1 MSTTTKFDPNTLGW
15 VKTEI
20 DESLKQAHI
29 ALESFA
35 ENPSDDTH
43 LRFCVTHLHQVVGTL
58 QMVELDGAAMLGR
71 EAEALAE
78 AVLDEQLEP
87 SENLLELITRA
98 ILLLPNYL
106 GGLQFGQPDAPI
118 RLLPIMNELRAAR
131 KIEPL
136 SELELFAPDL
146 SVWPP
151 PKEQEKDKLDEVDYA
166 ALVQKLRPA
175 FQGALLKWL
184 RDNDDAKALDKIA
197 ETVTELQDRASVG
210 VVEQLFWVA
219 GGLLEAMGSGGLE
232 ATNDR
237 KKLVARL
244 DQQAK
249 KIIDGTEKSALRN
262 TSEALTKA
270 ILYEL
275 GSASSV
281 GPKVAQLQQ
290 LFDLPMLLGRPASE
304 HGTGVAELPE
314 PETVQSVS
322 VALREQVQEA
332 QEQLAA
338 FFDPDQKETDTLE
351 PLSELLHK
359 MSGTMELLGIPTLKA
374 LLDEL
379 LAIAQ
384 AVVNGKLEPT
394 EEISMG
400 MAHALLLIENCSR
413 DIWAPSWKNQIEQWT
428 TALHALHAAEDS
440 TVPDAEGIE
449 VSEVSETEFDQLAGV
464 VADEIRAS
472 LIKVEEAVEAYA
484 ADTSD
489 PAHLQ
494 GIADQMNQIHGA
506 LQILGEQRALELS
519 QVISRRVEGL
529 ATNELV
535 PSSAVLDALAVC
547 VGTLSA
553 HAEGL
558 RVGRYDIDDLMD
570 AAMNDMDTAIS
581 AAELGEL
588 DPATLAD
595 SIQENV
601 HRWLADSGNT
611 DLIEGLHKD
620 LEQIAVLSKTQNQ
633 ERIARISTETGAL
646 LSIVTEN
653 PTQLSTEIR
662 ETLERSAEALAGLV
676 RQHLSANVVA
686 AMPAPS
692 AAPGPAASEPITVA
706 AEVAPVSE
714 EMAPPQVVV
723 EAIAPALN
731 EEAGP
736 IEPQMETPTAE
747 KPPVAP
753 PAAAPQRTG
762 ARGAEQEAGFDA
774 ELLEIFT
781 EEAREVLE
789 TIDRELPVWRADPA
803 NSNALGEVRRG
814 FHTLK
819 GSGRMVGATD
829 IGELAWAIENLLN
842 KARDRKLE
850 HSEAIFDTIAQA
862 KNVLPAMVA
871 QLEGGPAPDADIA
884 GIRQRAEALSSGE
897 AVAAPAPP
905 ADEAQTTQPSAQEPA
920 VAEASEP
927 FPTLEPT
934 LLQIFTG
941 ESQEHL
947 DTIAQKVAGCRQ
959 SGSACL
965 VSRALLRATHTL
977 GGSARSVGLPP
988 MSEPCGEMEQLLEA
1002 MEEAGIPLAEPQL
1015 ALLSELIECVRG
1027 LIELLNTGSGSAEKV
1042 RDGFKGLLARIR
1054 TQTAQVPATEVG
1066 TMPVE
1071 EQDKEAQAQPPTSA
1085 FEGPAPSAVTGAGE
1099 AAAVDSPPAQSAESA
1114 AGASATTP
1122 APEAGPSARAAT
1134 PPSAMIEEDIDP
1146 ELVDV
1151 FLDEATDLVGT
1162 IEDALRRWRANQAD
1176 TQAVEDIKR
1185 ALHTLKGSARM
1196 ASAMSVGSLAH
1207 NTEDLIK
1214 RVEEERIAFSAE
1226 LFDLLDEVH
1235 DTLVTL
1241 LDQIRQA
1248 RPLSSVDVLS
1258 TKIARAVAGEPIAAV
1273 LDSAPQPSKPSA
1285 AMPGDAS
1292 VQPAPLAA
1300 TADAPEETGDAA
1312 SETAAP
1318 ADRRAEAVAEVTP
1331 LPQRRDRRGQVRVR
1345 TSLLT
1350 DLVNDAGEVSIS
1362 RARMEQQVYG
1372 FRDNLTE
1379 LNRNITRFGEQLR
1392 ELEIQSDSQI
1402 LYRTEQA
1409 VDSDSVSGFDPL
1421 QMDRYSRLQQL
1432 SRGLTESLHDL
1443 TTIQGSLD
1451 VFAGEAETVLQ
1462 QQARIN
1468 TSLQEGLMRTRL
1480 IAFST
1485 QAARL
1490 RHIAR
1495 QTAREL
1501 GKRVELRIT
1510 GADVDVDRNVLERMM
1525 GPFEHMIR
1533 NALDHGIENEE
1544 ERQRAGKSPVGA
1556 ITIDTSQEGNEIA
1569 IRFSDDGAG
1578 FDIDAIRRRA
1588 IENGLMAEDKT
1599 LSDEELIQFILVA
1612 GFSTAREVTHLS
1624 GRGVGMDVVENEVK
1638 QLGGSMAV
1646 SSTQGEGTTFIIH
1659 LPVTLSIMQALLIR
1673 AGDQTLAVPLS
1684 AVLNIIEVP
1693 TDQMNV
1699 SMGKNPLLSYNDQV
1713 YSFMDVAARLGLR
1726 TEHRNG
1732 GKIPV
1737 LLAKVGTRE
1746 VAIQV
1751 DGLMGTKEI
1760 VVKTLG
1766 PQLSE
1771 LKGLAG
1777 ATILGDGAVIL
1788 ILDLGGLWLTGDT
1801 IHVERVESVAPREQ
1815 VKRRPV
1821 VMVVDDSLT
1830 VRKVTGRHLQKRGLE
1845 VLTAK
1850 DGVDALEQLENHS
1863 VDAMLVD
1870 IEMPRMDGYELT
1882 KRLRADARFKHTPII
1897 IITSRAGEIHRK
1909 RAFELGVNMYMSK
1922 PYQEDELFN
1931 NIESLLPEETVH

>member
-1 MSTTTKFDPNTLGW
+1 MSTTTKIDPNTLGW

-35 ENPSDDTH
+35 ENPSDDTR

-78 AVLDEQLEP
+78 AVLDEQLGP

-146 SVWPP
+146 SVRPP
-151 PKEQEKDKLDEVDYA
+151 PKEQEEDKLEEVDYA

-175 FQGALLKWL
+175 FQAALLKWL
-184 RDNDDAKALDKIA
+184 RDSDDTKALDTIA
-197 ETVTELQDRASVG
+197 DTVTELQDRASVG

-219 GGLLEAMGSGGLE
+219 GGLLEAMGSDGLE

-270 ILYEL
+270 ILFEL

-290 LFDLPMLLGRPASE
+290 LFDLPMLLGRPAGE
-304 HGTGVAELPE
+304 HGTGVVELPE

-338 FFDPDQKETDTLE
+338 FFDPDQNETDSLE

-359 MSGTMELLGIPTLKA
+359 MSGTMELLGIPSLKA

-379 LAIAQ
+379 LAIAR

-394 EEISMG
+394 EEISMR
-400 MAHALLLIENCSR
+400 MAHALLLIENGSR
-413 DIWAPSWKNQIEQWT
+413 DIWAPSWKNQIEHWT
-428 TALHALHAAEDS
+428 TALHALHAADDS

-494 GIADQMNQIHGA
+494 GIAEQMNQIHGA

-535 PSSAVLDALAVC
+535 PSPAVLDALAVC

-558 RVGRYDIDDLMD
+558 RLGRYNIDDLMD
-570 AAMNDMDTAIS
+570 AAMNDMDTAIN

-588 DPATLAD
+588 DPAALAD

-633 ERIARISTETGAL
+633 ERIARISTETGTL
-646 LSIVTEN
+646 LSMVTED

-676 RQHLSANVVA
+676 RQHLSTNVVA
-686 AMPAPS
+686 ATPAPS
-692 AAPGPAASEPITVA
+692 AAPGPAASEPVTAA
-706 AEVAPVSE
+706 AEVAPVAE
-714 EMAPPQVVV
+714 EMAPPEVVV
-723 EAIAPALN
+723 EAIAPAVN

-747 KPPVAP
+747 EPPVAP
-753 PAAAPQRTG
+753 PAAALQSTG
-762 ARGAEQEAGFDA
+762 APAAEQEAGFDA
-774 ELLEIFT
+774 EMLEIFT
-781 EEAREVLE
+781 EEARELLE
-789 TIDRELPVWRADPA
+789 TIDRELSVWRADPA

-819 GSGRMVGATD
+819 GSGRMVGAID

-842 KARDRKLE
+842 KVRDRKLE
-850 HSEAIFDTIAQA
+850 DSEAIFDTVAQA
-862 KNVLPAMVA
+862 KDVLPAMVV
-871 QLEGGPAPDADIA
+871 QLEGGPAPDADIE

-905 ADEAQTTQPSAQEPA
+905 ADEAQTTQPSAEEPA
-920 VAEASEP
+920 AAEASEP

-934 LLQIFTG
+934 LLQIFTS
-941 ESQEHL
+941 ESQGHL
-947 DTIAQKVAGCRQ
+947 DTIAQEVAGCRQ

-1002 MEEAGIPLAEPQL
+1002 MEEAGIPLTEPQL
-1015 ALLSELIECVRG
+1015 ALLSELMECVG
-1027 LIELLNTGSGSAEKV
+1027 SLIELLNNGSGSADKV
-1042 RDGFKGLLARIR
+1042 RDGFKDLLARIR
-1054 TQTAQVPATEVG
+1054 AQIALVPAAEVG

-1071 EQDKEAQAQPPTSA
+1071 EEDKEEQARPPASA
-1085 FEGPAPSAVTGAGE
+1085 AEGPAPSAVTGAGE
-1099 AAAVDSPPAQSAESA
+1099 AAAVDSPPAQPAESA
-1114 AGASATTP
+1114 AAASATTP

-1146 ELVDV
+1146 EVVDV

-1162 IEDALRRWRANQAD
+1162 IEDALRQWRANQAD
-1176 TQAVEDIKR
+1176 AQAVEDIKR
-1185 ALHTLKGSARM
+1185 ALHTLKGGARM
-1196 ASAMSVGSLAH
+1196 ASAMGVGSLAH
-1207 NTEDLIK
+1207 NTEDLVK

-1248 RPLSSVDVLS
+1248 RPLSSVDVLN

-1273 LDSAPQPSKPSA
+1273 LDSAPQPSEPSA

-1300 TADAPEETGDAA
+1300 ASDTPEETGDA
-1312 SETAAP
+1312 EPDTAAP
-1318 ADRRAEAVAEVTP
+1318 ADRRTHAAAELTP

-1345 TSLLT
+1345 TSVLT

-1372 FRDNLTE
+1372 FRDNLAE
-1379 LNRNITRFGEQLR
+1379 LNRNITRFRDQLR

-1443 TTIQGSLD
+1443 TTIQGGLHA
-1451 VFAGEAETVLQ
+1451 FAGEAETVLQ

-1468 TSLQEGLMRTRL
+1468 TSLQEGLMRTRM

-1510 GADVDVDRNVLERMM
+1510 GADVDVDRNVLERIM

-1533 NALDHGIENEE
+1533 NALDHGIESEG
-1544 ERQRAGKSPVGA
+1544 ERRRAGKSPVGT

-1673 AGDQTLAVPLS
+1673 AGDQTFAVSLS

-1713 YSFMDVAARLGLR
+1713 YSFMDVAARLGLP

-1732 GKIPV
+1732 GKTPV

-1746 VAIQV
+1746 AAIQV

-1850 DGVDALEQLENHS
+1850 DGVDALEQLEDHS
-1863 VDAMLVD
+1863 VDVMLVD

-1882 KRLRADARFKHTPII
+1882 KRLRADTKFKHTPII

-1909 RAFELGVNMYMSK
+1909 RAFDLGVNIYMSK

-1931 NIESLLPEETVH
+1931 NVESLLPEETVH

>member
-1 MSTTTKFDPNTLGW
+1 
-15 VKTEI
+15 
-20 DESLKQAHI
+20 
-29 ALESFA
+29 
-35 ENPSDDTH
+35 
-43 LRFCVTHLHQVVGTL
+43 
-58 QMVELDGAAMLGR
+58 
-71 EAEALAE
+71 
-78 AVLDEQLEP
+78 
-87 SENLLELITRA
+87 
-98 ILLLPNYL
+98 
-106 GGLQFGQPDAPI
+106 
-118 RLLPIMNELRAAR
+118 
-131 KIEPL
+131 
-136 SELELFAPDL
+136 
-146 SVWPP
+146 
-151 PKEQEKDKLDEVDYA
+151 
-166 ALVQKLRPA
+166 
-175 FQGALLKWL
+175 
-184 RDNDDAKALDKIA
+184 
-197 ETVTELQDRASVG
+197 
-210 VVEQLFWVA
+210 
-219 GGLLEAMGSGGLE
+219 
-232 ATNDR
+232 
-237 KKLVARL
+237 
-244 DQQAK
+244 
-249 KIIDGTEKSALRN
+249 
-262 TSEALTKA
+262 
-270 ILYEL
+270 
-275 GSASSV
+275 
-281 GPKVAQLQQ
+281 
-290 LFDLPMLLGRPASE
+290 
-304 HGTGVAELPE
+304 
-314 PETVQSVS
+314 
-322 VALREQVQEA
+322 
-332 QEQLAA
+332 
-338 FFDPDQKETDTLE
+338 
-351 PLSELLHK
+351 
-359 MSGTMELLGIPTLKA
+359 
-374 LLDEL
+374 
-379 LAIAQ
+379 
-384 AVVNGKLEPT
+384 
-394 EEISMG
+394 
-400 MAHALLLIENCSR
+400 
-413 DIWAPSWKNQIEQWT
+413 
-428 TALHALHAAEDS
+428 
-440 TVPDAEGIE
+440 
-449 VSEVSETEFDQLAGV
+449 
-464 VADEIRAS
+464 
-472 LIKVEEAVEAYA
+472 
-484 ADTSD
+484 
-489 PAHLQ
+489 
-494 GIADQMNQIHGA
+494 
-506 LQILGEQRALELS
+506 
-519 QVISRRVEGL
+519 
-529 ATNELV
+529 
-535 PSSAVLDALAVC
+535 
-547 VGTLSA
+547 
-553 HAEGL
+553 
-558 RVGRYDIDDLMD
+558 
-570 AAMNDMDTAIS
+570 
-581 AAELGEL
+581 
-588 DPATLAD
+588 
-595 SIQENV
+595 
-601 HRWLADSGNT
+601 
-611 DLIEGLHKD
+611 
-620 LEQIAVLSKTQNQ
+620 
-633 ERIARISTETGAL
+633 
-646 LSIVTEN
+646 
-653 PTQLSTEIR
+653 
-662 ETLERSAEALAGLV
+662 
-676 RQHLSANVVA
+676 
-686 AMPAPS
+686 
-692 AAPGPAASEPITVA
+692 
-706 AEVAPVSE
+706 
-714 EMAPPQVVV
+714 
-723 EAIAPALN
+723 
-731 EEAGP
+731 
-736 IEPQMETPTAE
+736 
-747 KPPVAP
+747 
-753 PAAAPQRTG
+753 
-762 ARGAEQEAGFDA
+762 
-774 ELLEIFT
+774 
-781 EEAREVLE
+781 
-789 TIDRELPVWRADPA
+789 
-803 NSNALGEVRRG
+803 
-814 FHTLK
+814 
-819 GSGRMVGATD
+819 MVGAID

-842 KARDRKLE
+842 KVRDRKLE
-850 HSEAIFDTIAQA
+850 DSEAIFDTVAQA
-862 KNVLPAMVA
+862 KDVLPAMVV
-871 QLEGGPAPDADIA
+871 QLEGGPAPDADIE

-905 ADEAQTTQPSAQEPA
+905 ADEAQTTQPSAEEPA
-920 VAEASEP
+920 AAEASEP

-934 LLQIFTG
+934 LLQIFTS
-941 ESQEHL
+941 ESQGHL
-947 DTIAQKVAGCRQ
+947 DTIAQEVAGCRQ

-1002 MEEAGIPLAEPQL
+1002 MEEAGIPLTEPQL
-1015 ALLSELIECVRG
+1015 ALLSELMECVG
-1027 LIELLNTGSGSAEKV
+1027 SLIELLNNGSGSADKV
-1042 RDGFKGLLARIR
+1042 RDGFKDLLARIR
-1054 TQTAQVPATEVG
+1054 AQIALVPAAEVG

-1071 EQDKEAQAQPPTSA
+1071 EEDKEEQARPPASA
-1085 FEGPAPSAVTGAGE
+1085 AEGPAPSAVTGAGE
-1099 AAAVDSPPAQSAESA
+1099 AAAVDSPPAQPAESA
-1114 AGASATTP
+1114 AAASATTP

-1146 ELVDV
+1146 EVVDV

-1162 IEDALRRWRANQAD
+1162 IEDALRQWRANQAD
-1176 TQAVEDIKR
+1176 AQAVEDIKR
-1185 ALHTLKGSARM
+1185 ALHTLKGGARM
-1196 ASAMSVGSLAH
+1196 ASAMGVGSLAH
-1207 NTEDLIK
+1207 NTEDLVK

-1248 RPLSSVDVLS
+1248 RPLSSVDVLN

-1273 LDSAPQPSKPSA
+1273 LDSAPQPSEPSA

-1300 TADAPEETGDAA
+1300 ASDTPEETGDA
-1312 SETAAP
+1312 EPDTAAP
-1318 ADRRAEAVAEVTP
+1318 ADRRTHAAAELTP

-1345 TSLLT
+1345 TSVLT

-1372 FRDNLTE
+1372 FRDNLAE
-1379 LNRNITRFGEQLR
+1379 LNRNITRFRDQLR

-1443 TTIQGSLD
+1443 TTIQGGLHA
-1451 VFAGEAETVLQ
+1451 FAGEAETVLQ

-1468 TSLQEGLMRTRL
+1468 TSLQEGLMRTRM

-1510 GADVDVDRNVLERMM
+1510 GADVDVDRNVLERIM

-1533 NALDHGIENEE
+1533 NALDHGIESEG
-1544 ERQRAGKSPVGA
+1544 ERRRAGKSPVGT

-1673 AGDQTLAVPLS
+1673 AGDQTFAVSLS

-1713 YSFMDVAARLGLR
+1713 YSFMDVAARLGLP

-1732 GKIPV
+1732 GKTPV

-1746 VAIQV
+1746 AAIQV

-1850 DGVDALEQLENHS
+1850 DGVDALEQLEDHS
-1863 VDAMLVD
+1863 VDVMLVD

-1882 KRLRADARFKHTPII
+1882 KRLRADTKFKHTPII

-1909 RAFELGVNMYMSK
+1909 RAFDLGVNIYMSK

-1931 NIESLLPEETVH
+1931 NVESLLPEETVH

>member
-166 ALVQKLRPA
+166 TLVQKLRPA
-175 FQGALLKWL
+175 FQAALLKWL
-184 RDNDDAKALDKIA
+184 RDSDDAKALDTIA
-197 ETVTELQDRASVG
+197 DTVTELQDRASIG

-219 GGLLEAMGSGGLE
+219 GGLLEAMGSRGLE

-270 ILYEL
+270 ILFEL
-275 GSASSV
+275 GSASSA

-290 LFDLPMLLGRPASE
+290 LFDLPMLLGRPAGE

-384 AVVNGKLEPT
+384 AVINGKLEPT
-394 EEISMG
+394 EEISMR
-400 MAHALLLIENCSR
+400 MAHALLLVENCSR

-428 TALHALHAAEDS
+428 TVLHALHAAEDS
-440 TVPDAEGIE
+440 TVPDAGGIE

-494 GIADQMNQIHGA
+494 GIAEQMNQIHGA

-519 QVISRRVEGL
+519 QVISGRVEGL

-558 RVGRYDIDDLMD
+558 RVGRYNIDDLMD

-588 DPATLAD
+588 DPAALAA

-676 RQHLSANVVA
+676 RQHLSADVVA
-686 AMPAPS
+686 ATPAPS
-692 AAPGPAASEPITVA
+692 AAPGPAASEPVTA
-706 AEVAPVSE
+706 AVEVAPVSE

-723 EAIAPALN
+723 EAIVPAVN

-753 PAAAPQRTG
+753 PAAAPQSTG

-842 KARDRKLE
+842 KARDRKFE

-862 KNVLPAMVA
+862 KDVLPAMVA
-871 QLEGGPAPDADIA
+871 QLEGGPAPDADIE

-1054 TQTAQVPATEVG
+1054 AQTAQVPATEVG

-1071 EQDKEAQAQPPTSA
+1071 EEDKEEQARPPTSA
-1085 FEGPAPSAVTGAGE
+1085 FEGPTPSAVTGAGE
-1099 AAAVDSPPAQSAESA
+1099 AAAVDSPPAQPAESA
-1114 AGASATTP
+1114 AGAPATTP
-1122 APEAGPSARAAT
+1122 APEAAPSARAT
-1134 PPSAMIEEDIDP
+1134 PPPSAMIEEDIDP
-1146 ELVDV
+1146 ELVDI

-1162 IEDALRRWRANQAD
+1162 IEDALRRWRANQAN

-1273 LDSAPQPSKPSA
+1273 LSSAPQPSEPSA

-1300 TADAPEETGDAA
+1300 AADVPEETGDAA
-1312 SETAAP
+1312 PDSTAP
-1318 ADRRAEAVAEVTP
+1318 ADRRTQAAAEVTP

-1372 FRDNLTE
+1372 FRDNLAE
-1379 LNRNITRFGEQLR
+1379 LNRTIARFGEQLR

-1443 TTIQGSLD
+1443 TTIQGGLH

-1468 TSLQEGLMRTRL
+1468 TSLQEGLMRTRM

-1544 ERQRAGKSPVGA
+1544 ERRRAGKSPVGA
-1556 ITIDTSQEGNEIA
+1556 IIIDTSQEGNEIA

-1646 SSTQGEGTTFIIH
+1646 SSRQGEGTTFIIH

-1713 YSFMDVAARLGLR
+1713 YSFMDVAARLGLP

-1732 GKIPV
+1732 GKVPV

-1801 IHVERVESVAPREQ
+1801 IYVERVESVAPREQ

-1850 DGVDALEQLENHS
+1850 DGVDALEQLEDHS
-1863 VDAMLVD
+1863 VDVMLVD

-1909 RAFELGVNMYMSK
+1909 RAFELGVNTYMSK

-1931 NIESLLPEETVH
+1931 NIESLLPEVTVH